1 MQQVNQKGP
10 VSLLTPRISADVRR
24 CLQKDNIVFTRII
37 PIIIFTIC
45 FSLFNNQLVAQEPLH
60 GANGKFTITGT
71 VRDFQTNRPLTG
83 ASLKLGEL
91 TTKTDKEG
99 KFSLRGPF
107 STNRLS
113 ISHLGYN
120 DTIFTITSPNK
131 TLEIVLNPKDNQ
143 IEEVE
148 VVSTGYQKI
157 PKERATGSFTYVDS
171 KTLQR
176 NTGMAL
182 LSRLNGVANGLLID
196 RNTGN
201 SDGISVRGRST
212 IFSSTRP
219 LIVVDNFPYEGNLE
233 NINPNDIESVTV
245 LKDATAASIW
255 GVRSANGVIVVTTKK
270 AKDHFRAEFSSTFS
284 TASKPDLFYQPQMSS
299 KDFIEVEKY
308 LFQQGYYDK
317 TINTRYEDISAVVEV
332 LDQVRT
338 GKLSAE
344 QADRKLSEYGKIDSR
359 EDYGKYFFR
368 NKLESQQYVGIS
380 SASSQF
386 RNVIG
391 IGYDKSLGER
401 VSVDQQRFNLRTS
414 TQWTGLNDRVN
425 VDLNIW
431 YTGNRHNN
439 GNAAGYTPRYP
450 YDRFI
455 GKDGQPVEASG
466 AGSLRRSYTDTV
478 ANGLL
483 LDWKYRP
490 LEELNNRW
498 NNFTSNDQQLRYDLG
513 LAGRLYRSISLKL
526 NFLSSRNWTD
536 NIQHYDKNS
545 FFVRD
550 RVNQFTG
557 IDPAT
562 GILSRPLPYGD
573 ILDRNTTKLD
583 SRYARAQ
590 LEWNE
595 TFGED
600 HRLSGLLGT
609 EWRQDRLLFDSP
621 GYLYGYNPDLEN
633 FQEVDIFSYFPI
645 YHNADYSKIQRY
657 ASRRRQVDNNRSW
670 FGLLSYT
677 YRDNLTLTG
686 SIRKDAS
693 NIFGVAANQK
703 GVPLWSVGS
712 SYSFH
717 HLIPWE
723 PIDRL
728 KLRMTYGYNGNVD
741 KNTTAYLTSRLYQ
754 NMNLWGSPSDVIINP
769 PNSTLRW
776 ERVSN
781 TNLGVDFQIFK
792 GLMGG
797 SFEYFIKKGKDLMG
811 NSPIAPQTGISEFYG
826 NVASTTTRGIDLQ
839 LWIEWMRRKE
849 LTLRTDLI
857 LNIVKDRVD
866 DYYKQPSTNTDIVT
880 AFDIVPLVGAPI
892 NALTLYRSSGLNSQ
906 GDPLGYLQGK
916 PSSDYGAILNGFDR
930 ESIQIVGSRVPTHF
944 GSLRNTMAYK
954 GFELSFQILY
964 KFGNFLR
971 KTNSLNSTQLIAG
984 NYRFDDYPDRWKKQ
998 GDEQF
1003 TNVPKFI
1010 YPLDINR
1017 EEFYQRSTTLAYSAS
1032 LVRLQDVRFSYTM
1045 QPFSRQRTSSLQF
1058 FLFADNLG
1066 IIWKS
1071 NDMNL
1076 DPEVLS
1082 GYPSP
1087 LGLSLGIKFNY

>member
-1 MQQVNQKGP
+1 MKLNYLIKKLAYLRP
-10 VSLLTPRISADVRR
+10 VSILPSRMESHGLSRLPIKRFILLLFS
-24 CLQKDNIVFTRII
+24 C
-37 PIIIFTIC
+37 C
-45 FSLFNNQLVAQEPLH
+45 FSLFNNQLDAQEPLP
-60 GANGKFTITGT
+60 GANGQTVITGT
-71 VRDFQTNRPLTG
+71 VMDFYTDMPLEGSNIRSGNLRAMTDRKG
-83 ASLKLGEL
+83 HFSLSVPFKTTEL
-91 TTKTDKEG
+91 TVTHQGYRDTTISIPRKPVHLEVRMRADQ
-99 KFSLRGPF
+99 
-107 STNRLS
+107 NR
-113 ISHLGYN
+113 
-120 DTIFTITSPNK
+120 
-131 TLEIVLNPKDNQ
+131 
-143 IEEVE
+143 IEEIE
-148 VVSTGYQKI
+148 VVSTGYQSI
-157 PKERATGSFTYVDS
+157 PRERATGSFSFVDS
-171 KTLQR
+171 KTIRR

-201 SDGISVRGRST
+201 PDGISVRGRST

-270 AKDHFRAEFSSTFS
+270 AKDHFRAEFTSTFS
-284 TASKPDLFYQPQMSS
+284 TASKPNLFYQPQMSS
-299 KDFIEVEKY
+299 EDFIDVEKY

-359 EDYGKYFFR
+359 LDYGKYFFR

-391 IGYDKSLGER
+391 IGYDKSLSER
-401 VSVDQQRFNLRTS
+401 VAVDQQRFNIRTS
-414 TQWTGLNDRVN
+414 SQWTGFDDRVN

-431 YTGNRHNN
+431 YTENRHNN

-550 RVNQFTG
+550 RVNQFTS

-677 YRDNLTLTG
+677 
-686 SIRKDAS
+686 
-693 NIFGVAANQK
+693 F
-703 GVPLWSVGS
+703 
-712 SYSFH
+712 
-717 HLIPWE
+717 
-723 PIDRL
+723 
-728 KLRMTYGYNGNVD
+728 
-741 KNTTAYLTSRLYQ
+741 
-754 NMNLWGSPSDVIINP
+754 
-769 PNSTLRW
+769 
-776 ERVSN
+776 
-781 TNLGVDFQIFK
+781 
-792 GLMGG
+792 
-797 SFEYFIKKGKDLMG
+797 
-811 NSPIAPQTGISEFYG
+811 
-826 NVASTTTRGIDLQ
+826 
-839 LWIEWMRRKE
+839 
-849 LTLRTDLI
+849 
-857 LNIVKDRVD
+857 
-866 DYYKQPSTNTDIVT
+866 
-880 AFDIVPLVGAPI
+880 
-892 NALTLYRSSGLNSQ
+892 
-906 GDPLGYLQGK
+906 
-916 PSSDYGAILNGFDR
+916 
-930 ESIQIVGSRVPTHF
+930 
-944 GSLRNTMAYK
+944 
-954 GFELSFQILY
+954 
-964 KFGNFLR
+964 
-971 KTNSLNSTQLIAG
+971 
-984 NYRFDDYPDRWKKQ
+984 
-998 GDEQF
+998 
-1003 TNVPKFI
+1003 
-1010 YPLDINR
+1010 
-1017 EEFYQRSTTLAYSAS
+1017 
-1032 LVRLQDVRFSYTM
+1032 
-1045 QPFSRQRTSSLQF
+1045 
-1058 FLFADNLG
+1058 
-1066 IIWKS
+1066 
-1071 NDMNL
+1071 
-1076 DPEVLS
+1076 
-1082 GYPSP
+1082 
-1087 LGLSLGIKFNY
+1087 